1 MIDTVVAAVV
11 VVGAVGLFVS
21 GFSQVSGAAMR
32 IVGPWFRRHAGTRTL
47 SRFRRFMVGAGA
59 GAGGSGVSAVVS
71 LLSVVDGGYLPA
83 SRTIWILLGINL
95 GGTAACWLVAL
106 AGYRAPLT
114 YAALL
119 LFAVSLPLRISP
131 RLARYARPEVLTGL
145 ALLMLGVEFAS
156 GRLFPLPESAA
167 FPWAVEAL
175 WHQALSHAALSHGG
189 WLRAAYVPALGFAV
203 GLVLSAVIRSS
214 VGTVV
219 LAMSLL
225 ARGWVPFTAAAAM
238 ALGSNVGVALTGFLA
253 SGGLGR
259 EARRT
264 ALIHLVLNGAAC
276 AWVAAAVLL
285 LGSLGPTVLTVPADT
300 TAMQLVPAYATPVAV
315 ALFHTLVHVG
325 NPLVFL
331 PLQNRVAALAERLVA
346 HAPRKARTQNG
357 PSLVLLPTGYPEALD
372 ANLARLQLGLARMAE
387 HAYEMLMIVINA
399 SQVGDSAEQET
410 ARIVALRSSVKG
422 LEEEI
427 VGALTR
433 SVQLPCSRPQA
444 EQIQHQQRTAG
455 QLSLVSDDCFKAMRL
470 LTRSYRRN
478 YRFHH
483 ESRDE
488 LFDFT
493 SQILD
498 FLKYNS
504 DYLEGRIELPDP
516 DVANRMED
524 RIDEVRDRLRLR
536 VRRTLQQSADADIE
550 AELAFIDIV
559 RHLEHVGDRCL
570 NIAESVRRM
579 TSR

>member
-1 MIDTVVAAVV
+1 MIEAIVAVVV

-21 GFSQVSGAAMR
+21 GFSQISGAAMR
-32 IVGPWFRRHAGTRTL
+32 IVGPWFRRHAGTPAL
-47 SRFRRFMVGAGA
+47 SDLTRFLVGASA

-83 SRTIWILLGINL
+83 SRTVWLLLGINL
-95 GGTAACWLVAL
+95 GGTAVCWLVAL
-106 AGYRAPLT
+106 AGYHAPLT
-114 YAALL
+114 QAALL
-119 LFAVSLPLRISP
+119 LFAVSLPFRISP
-131 RLARYARPEVLTGL
+131 RLSRYARPEVLTGL

-156 GRLFPLPESAA
+156 GRLFSVAESETVSRAI
-167 FPWAVEAL
+167 EAL
-175 WHQALSHAALSHGG
+175 LVAARS
-189 WLRAAYVPALGFAV
+189 RPAYVPALGFAV
-203 GLVLSAVIRSS
+203 GLALSAVIRSS

-225 ARGWVPFTAAAAM
+225 VRGWIPFSAAVAV
-238 ALGSNVGVALTGFLA
+238 ALGSNAGVALTGFLA

-264 ALIHLVLNGAAC
+264 AMIHLVLNGVAC
-276 AWVAAAVLL
+276 TWAAAVF
-285 LGSLGPTVLTVPADT
+285 PVLHLVGTSADG
-300 TAMQLVPAYATPVAV
+300 ASAHSAAVLATPVGV

-325 NPLVFL
+325 NPLIFL
-331 PLQNRVAALAERLVA
+331 PLHNRVTALVNRLVP
-346 HAPRKARTQNG
+346 HAPRANRAENG
-357 PSLVLLPTGYPEALD
+357 PALALLPATYPEALD

-387 HAYEMLMIVINA
+387 HAYEMLMVVINT
-399 SQVGDSAEQET
+399 SQVGDSAQQET
-410 ARIVALRSSVKG
+410 ERIVALRSSVKQ

-427 VGALTR
+427 VAALTH
-433 SVQLPCSRPQA
+433 SVQLPCSRAQA
-444 EQIQHQQRTAG
+444 EQIQHQQRTAQ
-455 QLSLVSDDCFKAMRL
+455 QLSLVSDDCFKTMRL

-478 YRFHH
+478 YRFHR

-504 DYLEGRIELPDP
+504 DYLEGRIERPDP